1 MTIGILSFGTLLEDP
16 GAELA
21 AAVQRIT
28 DVETPFK
35 VEFARAAITRD
46 GAPTL
51 VPVTSGGA
59 AVSASIL
66 VLKDELDEEAARDLL
81 YRREMWQ
88 VGMDTSYE
96 DAHSPWIDALYEFH
110 GLHVCLYTALEP
122 TIEPVTP
129 ERLAALAIESA
140 SGEAGAHRRDGI
152 SYLEGQKRR
161 GIETPLMPAYEAEV
175 LSRTGAASLADA
187 WARARAAR

>member
-16 GAELA
+16 GTELA
-21 AAVQRIT
+21 SAVHRIA

-35 VEFARAAITRD
+35 VEFARSAITRD

-51 VPVTSGGA
+51 VPVTTGGA
-59 AVSASIL
+59 AVSASVL
-66 VLKDELDEEAARDLL
+66 VLKDEFDEEAARDILF
-81 YRREMWQ
+81 RREMWQ
-88 VGMDTSYE
+88 VGRDSSYA
-96 DAHSPWIDALYEFH
+96 DAHSAWIGALRDFH
-110 GLHVCLYTALEP
+110 GVGVCLYTALEA
-122 TIEPVTP
+122 TIEPLTP
-129 ERLAALAIESA
+129 KRLADLAIESA
-140 SGEAGAHRRDGI
+140 SGDAGVHRRDGI

-187 WARARAAR
+187 WARVAR